1 MFFKE
6 LGRTS
11 NHQQKRLWRTASSK
25 KKALIGPWSH
35 PFPPQP
41 LNTEKGEMDER
52 NQNALDIVLDPLPML

>member
-1 MFFKE
+1 M
-6 LGRTS
+6 
-11 NHQQKRLWRTASSK
+11 

-35 PFPPQP
+35 PFPPHP